1 MRFQGTWTAVLFFWL
16 VVAGG
21 VRGQEAQVDR
31 QGSDAA
37 PSATAWRSPAKLHK
51 TFGKTKGEIVIGE
64 EGIRFQ
70 AKEGPTS
77 DWRFEDIQTFSLQ
90 PHSLV
95 IETYKNRT
103 HHMPGVQRFH
113 FELTQ
118 NVPPE
123 IAAKLARGVPRPSQN
138 GIPNPAL
145 PSLTEIPVHHRTKT
159 GGTNGMLRFREEGID
174 YVTASRG
181 DSRSWRWADLEILS
195 ALSPYTLF
203 VSGYRETYTFDLKKP
218 VSHSV
223 LDRATNAIAL
233 YAEGQRSGDL
243 ELSHCQKSEMAE
255 CHRQ

>member
-1 MRFQGTWTAVLFFWL
+1 MRFQGTWTAVLFCWL
-16 VVAGG
+16 AVAGG
-21 VRGQEAQVDR
+21 VGAQETQVDR
-31 QGSDAA
+31 QETNDRQS
-37 PSATAWRSPAKLHK
+37 SAGWRSPAKLHK
-51 TFGKTKGEIVIGE
+51 TFGKTKGEVVISD

-70 AKEGPTS
+70 AQQGPAL
-77 DWRFEDIQTFSLQ
+77 DWRFVDIQTFSLQ
-90 PHSLV
+90 PQSLV

-103 HHMPGVQRFH
+103 HHVPGVQRFH

-123 IAAKLARGVPRPSQN
+123 VAAKLSRGVARPSQN

-145 PSLTEIPVHHRTKT
+145 PSFVEIPVHHRTKT
-159 GGTNGMLRFREEGID
+159 GGTNGMLRFREDGID
-174 YVTASRG
+174 YVTSSQG

-233 YAEGQRSGDL
+233 HAEGQRSGAPYL
-243 ELSHCQKSEMAE
+243 PSSKSEK
-255 CHRQ
+255 